1 MRRHET
7 VCALGA
13 GVIGASWAALFQ
25 AAGEA
30 LEKVA
35 AERDAMIIELL
46 RGRRALAAQH

>member
-1 MRRHET
+1 MRRQET
-7 VCALGA
+7 ICALGA
-13 GVIGASWAALFQ
+13 GVIGASWAALLL

-35 AERDAMIIELL
+35 AERDALIVELL